1 LKRPIHFVGRGTR
14 ESRATRKV
22 RVQVEN
28 KLECVHSKKK
38 SLASIQNAIRQP
50 DDTSLE
56 MSRLVNCGQ
65 KEEMAS
71 G

>member
-1 LKRPIHFVGRGTR
+1 LNASI
-14 ESRATRKV
+14 
-22 RVQVEN
+22 QQ
-28 KLECVHSKKK
+28 KK

-65 KEEMAS
+65 KAEMAS